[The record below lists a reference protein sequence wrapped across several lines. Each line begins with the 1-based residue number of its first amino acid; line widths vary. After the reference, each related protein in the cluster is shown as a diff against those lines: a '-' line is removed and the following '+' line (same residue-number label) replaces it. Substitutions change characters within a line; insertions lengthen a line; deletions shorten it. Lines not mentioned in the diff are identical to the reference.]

1 MCKYISILFSL
12 CYVISTAEY
21 TTTNGGS
28 FTNTFD
34 IQEMINFHHHRI
46 KVIAS
51 KNPNPNQCSQP
62 PPLGLNAIIGS
73 LFDVGV
79 KFIST
84 STSSMVLDSR
94 HPWTDYETLDPKN
107 VAVTRTLLPSPPS
120 EETGVAQI
128 QISDLL
134 KVRQKQNFQYGT
146 TSNSESK
153 PFATKERT
161 ENGECLWIY

>member
-28 FTNTFD
+28 FTSTFD

-94 HPWTDYETLDPKN
+94 FDDVFMKKKPRRTSSHPHYMEIRGIHGP
-107 VAVTRTLLPSPPS
+107 
-120 EETGVAQI
+120 I
-128 QISDLL
+128 M
-134 KVRQKQNFQYGT
+134 
-146 TSNSESK
+146 K
-153 PFATKERT
+153 P
-161 ENGECLWIY
+161 